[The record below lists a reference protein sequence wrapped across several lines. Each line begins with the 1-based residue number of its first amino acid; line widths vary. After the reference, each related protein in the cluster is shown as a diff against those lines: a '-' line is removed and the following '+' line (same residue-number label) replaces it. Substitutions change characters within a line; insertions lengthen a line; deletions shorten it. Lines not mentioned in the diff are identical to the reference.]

1 MSKEP
6 TRLKKLK
13 VKRLTFEVAMH
24 SVFNSE
30 GGYSNHPKDSGGVT
44 YKGISS
50 AFYKE
55 LVKDHPKRYR
65 NVSVTKLTQAE
76 RLAIYRKWFWE
87 ASGADRIPNP
97 ALALQ
102 VFDHAVNA
110 SVFRANKLLKNGNTT
125 PKMYRNARHTAYEND
140 PNCATFCDGW
150 HPRVE
155 RVYKKGLELS

>member
-1 MSKEP
+1 
-6 TRLKKLK
+6 
-13 VKRLTFEVAMH
+13 MH

-50 AFYKE
+50 AFYKK

-76 RLAIYRKWFWE
+76 RLEIYRSWFWNPL
-87 ASGADRIPNP
+87 ARYHAKNP
-97 ALALQ
+97 ALAIQL
-102 VFDHAVNA
+102 FDHSVNA
-110 SVFRANKLLKNGNTT
+110 SVSNAYRLLKKGNIT
-125 PKMYRNARHTAYEND
+125 PEMYRNARHTAYEND

-155 RVYKKGLELS
+155 RVYKIGMKLKGS